1 MTWPMKATIDPHFG
15 EKGGSS
21 LFLEADAEQLER
33 SLNLKITKMSIF
45 RFFRDPMSEIEFPA
59 RRFPTCGGLLGSES
73 ELTAL
78 S

>member
-1 MTWPMKATIDPHFG
+1 MTWPMKATVDPHFG
-15 EKGGSS
+15 ERGGSS
-21 LFLEADAEQLER
+21 LFLEADADQLER
-33 SLNLKITKMSIF
+33 SLNPKITKMSIF
-45 RFFRDPMSEIEFPA
+45 RFFEIRCRRSSFPA